1 MKILILEEMF
11 DICKQCVNE
20 EFQRTFI
27 IFFMKKF
34 AKRKQRKKYNHTW
47 PQHRSLCRHGRL

>member
-1 MKILILEEMF
+1 MF

-34 AKRKQRKKYNHTW
+34 AKRKQRKKIQSYLATA
-47 PQHRSLCRHGRL
+47 S